1 MLLAACNW
9 DKLTKQKII
18 FTFLEMPDVKV
29 VDNVTK
35 NSFHVASNGDVSVGY
50 KCTNSEAIG
59 D

>member
-1 MLLAACNW
+1 
-9 DKLTKQKII
+9 
-18 FTFLEMPDVKV
+18 MPDVKV

-35 NSFHVASNGDVSVGY
+35 NSFHVASNGDMSVRY

>member
-1 MLLAACNW
+1 MN
-9 DKLTKQKII
+9 
-18 FTFLEMPDVKV
+18 FFLGMPDVKV

-50 KCTNSEAIG
+50 KCTNSEAMG